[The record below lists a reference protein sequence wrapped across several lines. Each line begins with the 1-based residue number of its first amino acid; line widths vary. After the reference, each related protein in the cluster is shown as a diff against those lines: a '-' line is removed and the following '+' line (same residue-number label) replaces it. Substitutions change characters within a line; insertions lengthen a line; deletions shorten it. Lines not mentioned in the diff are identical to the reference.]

1 MEPDNTLIKNLN
13 ECIIKLNKLKEKS
26 ELNEELNKEIL
37 ESSLVNNIV
46 NYFDIIL
53 SNNFI
58 KVKNDNSDEINNYY
72 NSFIIKH
79 FNTPLIRFFIV
90 YNESLSSFNNSSI
103 NNSSEKNWILLSLL
117 ENSFSDCIN
126 EIYKQNLDKKYYS
139 ENALLRKYKNDI
151 KKILKELK
159 YIEFNH
165 IKNPYFDK
173 YMKFLEEQSIS
184 SANEYYAVNT
194 ESQIS
199 GGGYIF
205 STFSDM
211 SILKKFDVKKKEEEN
226 VEDYDLQILKDFSNN
241 ISNNFY
247 TFIPEQK
254 ENSKKKS
261 NTKLLLNN
269 KLLKINNESNN
280 INIISNN
287 IESSQV
293 EDDANSNSNESNSDS
308 EEDPNIQTGLILN
321 PVHYR
326 HLPTD
331 NLYQVKNKPLTREY
345 NEKDELI
352 YDKKL
357 TPMTNSFL
365 LYLNSFYKK
374 ALYHKFYKNNLHH
387 NHISL
392 KSQNFQ
398 CFICLKKFNTFLY
411 KIPLEPIFWCSY
423 YMRFVCKDCI
433 AKEYSIIPYFILA
446 NWSFEKFS
454 VSKNAKLILEKW
466 YDKPVIYFKK
476 DEGLIKAISSL
487 NQVVQI
493 KKTINYI
500 FDKLKC
506 EKKKEFIEKTL
517 GEYQYLAL
525 KEIIFSIR
533 DLVEI
538 NNKIF
543 FKKINEFL
551 NEFIK
556 HISGD
561 CEKCKYEGSNCKCGS
576 DEKLFFYDYKNVFYC
591 PLCDIC
597 YHKKC
602 RGILGYMCGHE

>member
-1 MEPDNTLIKNLN
+1 MESDNNNIIKKLK
-13 ECIIKLNKLKEKS
+13 ECITKLKKLKEKS
-26 ELNEELNKEIL
+26 DIIEEIKKEELET
-37 ESSLVNNIV
+37 SLVHDIV
-46 NYFDIIL
+46 DYFDIIL

-58 KVKNDNSDEINNYY
+58 IKNDVPNELNNYY
-72 NSFIIKH
+72 YSFIIKH

-90 YNESLSSFNNSSI
+90 YNESLSSVFTNNSVSI
-103 NNSSEKNWILLSLL
+103 NNSYEKNWIFLSLL
-117 ENSFSDCIN
+117 ENSFSDFIS
-126 EIYKQNLDKKYYS
+126 EIYKQNLDKKYYG
-139 ENALLRKYKNDI
+139 ENAILRKYKSDI
-151 KKILKELK
+151 KEILKELK
-159 YIEFNH
+159 YTEFKY
-165 IKNPYFDK
+165 IKSPDFDK

-184 SANEYYAVNT
+184 SANEYFAANT

-211 SILKKFDVKKKEEEN
+211 SILKKFDVKKKTEEN
-226 VEDYDLQILKDFSNN
+226 IEDYELQILTDFSNTIN
-241 ISNNFY
+241 NNFY
-247 TFIPEQK
+247 TFISPQK
-254 ENSKKKS
+254 EKVKKQS
-261 NTKLLLNN
+261 NN
-269 KLLKINNESNN
+269 KLLISNKISKNSESNN
-280 INIISNN
+280 LINN
-287 IESSQV
+287 IESSQI

-308 EEDPNIQTGLILN
+308 EEDPNIESGLILN
-321 PVHYR
+321 PVHYH

-357 TPMTNSFL
+357 TPMTNSHL
-365 LYLNSFYKK
+365 LYLNSFYRK
-374 ALYHKFYKNNLHH
+374 ALYHKFFKNNLHQ

-398 CFICLKKFNTFLY
+398 CFICLKKFNTFMG
-411 KIPLEPIFWCSY
+411 KIPLESIYWCSY

-433 AKEYSIIPYFILA
+433 EKEYSIIPYFILA

-454 VSKNAKLILEKW
+454 ISKNAKLILEKW
-466 YDKPVIYFKK
+466 YDKPVICFKK
-476 DEGLIKAISSL
+476 DEGLIKAIPSL
-487 NQVVQI
+487 NQIVQI
-493 KKTINYI
+493 KITINYI

-506 EKKKEFIEKTL
+506 DKKKEFVEKTL

-543 FKKINEFL
+543 FKKINGFL
-551 NEFIK
+551 NEFIS
-556 HISGD
+556 HTSGD
-561 CEKCKYEGSNCKCGS
+561 CEKCKIEGSNCKCGS
-576 DEKLFFYDYKNVFYC
+576 EEKLFLYDYKNVFYC

>member
-1 MEPDNTLIKNLN
+1 MESDNNIIKKLK
-13 ECIIKLNKLKEKS
+13 ECITKLKKLKEKS
-26 ELNEELNKEIL
+26 DIIEEIKKEELET
-37 ESSLVNNIV
+37 SLVHDIV
-46 NYFDIIL
+46 DYFDIIL

-58 KVKNDNSDEINNYY
+58 IKNDVPNELNNYY
-72 NSFIIKH
+72 YSFIIKH

-90 YNESLSSFNNSSI
+90 YNESLSSVFTNNSVSV
-103 NNSSEKNWILLSLL
+103 NNSYEKNWIFLSLL
-117 ENSFSDCIN
+117 ENSFSDFIS
-126 EIYKQNLDKKYYS
+126 EIYKQNLDKKYYG
-139 ENALLRKYKNDI
+139 ENAILRKYKSDI
-151 KKILKELK
+151 KEILKELK
-159 YIEFNH
+159 YTEFKY
-165 IKNPYFDK
+165 IKSPDFDK

-184 SANEYYAVNT
+184 SANEYFAANT

-211 SILKKFDVKKKEEEN
+211 SILKKFDVKKKTEEN
-226 VEDYDLQILKDFSNN
+226 IEDYELKILTDFSNTIN
-241 ISNNFY
+241 NNFY
-247 TFIPEQK
+247 TFISPQK
-254 ENSKKKS
+254 EKVKKQS
-261 NTKLLLNN
+261 NN
-269 KLLKINNESNN
+269 KLLISNKISKNSESNN
-280 INIISNN
+280 LINN
-287 IESSQV
+287 IESSQN

-308 EEDPNIQTGLILN
+308 EEDPNIESGLILN
-321 PVHYR
+321 PVHYH

-357 TPMTNSFL
+357 TPMTNSHL
-365 LYLNSFYKK
+365 LYLNSFYRKS
-374 ALYHKFYKNNLHH
+374 LYHKFFKNNLHQ

-398 CFICLKKFNTFLY
+398 CFICLKKFNTFMG
-411 KIPLEPIFWCSY
+411 KIPLESIYWCSY

-433 AKEYSIIPYFILA
+433 EKEYSIIPYFILA

-454 VSKNAKLILEKW
+454 ISKNAKLILEKW
-466 YDKPVIYFKK
+466 YDKPVICFKK
-476 DEGLIKAISSL
+476 DEGLIKAIPSL
-487 NQVVQI
+487 NQIVQI
-493 KKTINYI
+493 KITINYI

-506 EKKKEFIEKTL
+506 DKKKEFVEKTL

-543 FKKINEFL
+543 FKKINGFL
-551 NEFIK
+551 NEFIR
-556 HISGD
+556 HTSGD
-561 CEKCKYEGSNCKCGS
+561 CEKCKIEGSNCKCGS
-576 DEKLFFYDYKNVFYC
+576 EEKLFLYDYKNVFYC

>member
-1 MEPDNTLIKNLN
+1 MESDNNIIKKLK
-13 ECIIKLNKLKEKS
+13 ECITKLKKLKEKS
-26 ELNEELNKEIL
+26 DIIEEIKKEELET
-37 ESSLVNNIV
+37 SLVHDIV
-46 NYFDIIL
+46 DYFDIIL

-58 KVKNDNSDEINNYY
+58 IKNDVPNELNNYY
-72 NSFIIKH
+72 YSFIIKH

-90 YNESLSSFNNSSI
+90 YNESLSSVFTKNSVSV
-103 NNSSEKNWILLSLL
+103 NNSSEKNWIFLSLL
-117 ENSFSDCIN
+117 ENSFSDFIS
-126 EIYKQNLDKKYYS
+126 EIYKQNLDKKYYG
-139 ENALLRKYKNDI
+139 ENAILRKYKSDI
-151 KKILKELK
+151 KEILKELK
-159 YIEFNH
+159 YTEFKY
-165 IKNPYFDK
+165 IKSPDFDK

-184 SANEYYAVNT
+184 SANEYFAANT

-211 SILKKFDVKKKEEEN
+211 SILKKFDVKKKTEEN
-226 VEDYDLQILKDFSNN
+226 IEDYELQILTDFSNTIN
-241 ISNNFY
+241 NNFY
-247 TFIPEQK
+247 TFISPQK
-254 ENSKKKS
+254 EKVKKQS
-261 NTKLLLNN
+261 NN
-269 KLLKINNESNN
+269 KLLISNKISKNSESNN
-280 INIISNN
+280 LINN
-287 IESSQV
+287 IESSQI

-308 EEDPNIQTGLILN
+308 EEDPNIESGLILN
-321 PVHYR
+321 PVHYH

-357 TPMTNSFL
+357 TPMTNSHL
-365 LYLNSFYKK
+365 LYLNSFYRK
-374 ALYHKFYKNNLHH
+374 ALYHKFFKNNLHQ

-398 CFICLKKFNTFLY
+398 CFICLKKFNTFMG
-411 KIPLEPIFWCSY
+411 KIPLESIYWCSY

-433 AKEYSIIPYFILA
+433 EKEYSIIPYFILA

-454 VSKNAKLILEKW
+454 ISKNAKLILEKW
-466 YDKPVIYFKK
+466 YDKPVICFKK
-476 DEGLIKAISSL
+476 DEGLIKAIPSL
-487 NQVVQI
+487 NQIVQI
-493 KKTINYI
+493 KITINYI

-506 EKKKEFIEKTL
+506 DKKKEFVEKTL

-543 FKKINEFL
+543 FKKINGFL
-551 NEFIK
+551 NEFIR
-556 HISGD
+556 HTSGD
-561 CEKCKYEGSNCKCGS
+561 CEKCKIEGSNCKCGS
-576 DEKLFFYDYKNVFYC
+576 EEKLFLYDYKNVFYC

>member
-90 YNESLSSFNNSSI
+90 YNESLSSFNNSSM

-241 ISNNFY
+241 INNNFY
-247 TFIPEQK
+247 TFIPKQK
-254 ENSKKKS
+254 
-261 NTKLLLNN
+261 
-269 KLLKINNESNN
+269 
-280 INIISNN
+280 
-287 IESSQV
+287 
-293 EDDANSNSNESNSDS
+293 
-308 EEDPNIQTGLILN
+308 
-321 PVHYR
+321 
-326 HLPTD
+326 D
-331 NLYQVKNKPLTREY
+331 N
-345 NEKDELI
+345 
-352 YDKKL
+352 
-357 TPMTNSFL
+357 
-365 LYLNSFYKK
+365 
-374 ALYHKFYKNNLHH
+374 
-387 NHISL
+387 
-392 KSQNFQ
+392 
-398 CFICLKKFNTFLY
+398 
-411 KIPLEPIFWCSY
+411 
-423 YMRFVCKDCI
+423 
-433 AKEYSIIPYFILA
+433 
-446 NWSFEKFS
+446 
-454 VSKNAKLILEKW
+454 
-466 YDKPVIYFKK
+466 
-476 DEGLIKAISSL
+476 
-487 NQVVQI
+487 
-493 KKTINYI
+493 
-500 FDKLKC
+500 
-506 EKKKEFIEKTL
+506 
-517 GEYQYLAL
+517 
-525 KEIIFSIR
+525 
-533 DLVEI
+533 
-538 NNKIF
+538 
-543 FKKINEFL
+543 
-551 NEFIK
+551 
-556 HISGD
+556 
-561 CEKCKYEGSNCKCGS
+561 
-576 DEKLFFYDYKNVFYC
+576 
-591 PLCDIC
+591 
-597 YHKKC
+597 
-602 RGILGYMCGHE
+602 

>member
-1 MEPDNTLIKNLN
+1 MESDNNIIKKLK
-13 ECIIKLNKLKEKS
+13 ECITKLKKLKEKS
-26 ELNEELNKEIL
+26 DIIEEIKKEELET
-37 ESSLVNNIV
+37 SLVHDIV
-46 NYFDIIL
+46 DYFDIIL

-58 KVKNDNSDEINNYY
+58 IKNDVPNELNNYY
-72 NSFIIKH
+72 YSFIIKH

-90 YNESLSSFNNSSI
+90 YNESLSSVFTNNSVSI
-103 NNSSEKNWILLSLL
+103 NNSYEKNWIFLSLL
-117 ENSFSDCIN
+117 ENSFSDFIS
-126 EIYKQNLDKKYYS
+126 EIYKQNLDKKYYG
-139 ENALLRKYKNDI
+139 ENAILRKYKSDI
-151 KKILKELK
+151 KEILKELK
-159 YIEFNH
+159 YTEFKY
-165 IKNPYFDK
+165 IKSPDFDK

-184 SANEYYAVNT
+184 SANEYFAANT

-211 SILKKFDVKKKEEEN
+211 SILKKFDVKKKTEEN
-226 VEDYDLQILKDFSNN
+226 IEDYELQILTDFSNTIN
-241 ISNNFY
+241 NNFY
-247 TFIPEQK
+247 TFISPQK
-254 ENSKKKS
+254 EKVKKQS
-261 NTKLLLNN
+261 NN
-269 KLLKINNESNN
+269 KLLISNKISKNSESNN
-280 INIISNN
+280 LINN
-287 IESSQV
+287 IESSQI

-308 EEDPNIQTGLILN
+308 EEDPNIESGLILN
-321 PVHYR
+321 PVHYH

-357 TPMTNSFL
+357 TPMTNSHL
-365 LYLNSFYKK
+365 LYLNSFYRK
-374 ALYHKFYKNNLHH
+374 ALYHKFFKNNLHQ

-398 CFICLKKFNTFLY
+398 CFICLKKFNTFMG
-411 KIPLEPIFWCSY
+411 KIPLESIYWCSY
-423 YMRFVCKDCI
+423 YMRFVCKECI
-433 AKEYSIIPYFILA
+433 EKEYSIIPYFILA

-454 VSKNAKLILEKW
+454 ISKNAKLILEKW
-466 YDKPVIYFKK
+466 YDKPVICFKK
-476 DEGLIKAISSL
+476 DEGLIKAIPSL
-487 NQVVQI
+487 NQIVQI
-493 KKTINYI
+493 KITINYI

-506 EKKKEFIEKTL
+506 DKKKEFVEKTL

-543 FKKINEFL
+543 FKKINGFL
-551 NEFIK
+551 NEFIR
-556 HISGD
+556 HTSGD
-561 CEKCKYEGSNCKCGS
+561 CEKCKIEGSNCKCGS
-576 DEKLFFYDYKNVFYC
+576 EEKLFLYDYKNVFYC

>member
-1 MEPDNTLIKNLN
+1 MESDNNNIIKKLK
-13 ECIIKLNKLKEKS
+13 ECITKLKKLKEKS
-26 ELNEELNKEIL
+26 DIIEEIKKEELET
-37 ESSLVNNIV
+37 SLVHDIV
-46 NYFDIIL
+46 DYFDIIL

-58 KVKNDNSDEINNYY
+58 IKNDVPNELNNYY
-72 NSFIIKH
+72 YSFIIKH

-90 YNESLSSFNNSSI
+90 YNESLSSVFTNNSVSI
-103 NNSSEKNWILLSLL
+103 NNSYEKNWIFLSLL
-117 ENSFSDCIN
+117 ENSFSDFIS
-126 EIYKQNLDKKYYS
+126 EIYKQNLDKKYYG
-139 ENALLRKYKNDI
+139 ENAILRKYKSDI
-151 KKILKELK
+151 KEILKELK
-159 YIEFNH
+159 YTEFKY
-165 IKNPYFDK
+165 IKSPDFDK

-184 SANEYYAVNT
+184 SANEYFAANT

-211 SILKKFDVKKKEEEN
+211 SILKKFDVKKKTEEN
-226 VEDYDLQILKDFSNN
+226 IEDYELQILTDFSNTIN
-241 ISNNFY
+241 NNFY
-247 TFIPEQK
+247 TFISPQK
-254 ENSKKKS
+254 EKVKKQS
-261 NTKLLLNN
+261 NN
-269 KLLKINNESNN
+269 KLLISNKISKNSESNN
-280 INIISNN
+280 LINN
-287 IESSQV
+287 IESSQI

-308 EEDPNIQTGLILN
+308 EEDPNIESGLILN
-321 PVHYR
+321 PVHYH

-357 TPMTNSFL
+357 TPMTNSHL
-365 LYLNSFYKK
+365 LYLNSFYRK
-374 ALYHKFYKNNLHH
+374 ALYHKFFKNNLHQ

-398 CFICLKKFNTFLY
+398 CFICLKKFNTFMG
-411 KIPLEPIFWCSY
+411 KIPLESIYWCSY
-423 YMRFVCKDCI
+423 YMRFVCKECI
-433 AKEYSIIPYFILA
+433 EKEYSIIPYFILA

-454 VSKNAKLILEKW
+454 ISKNAKLILEKW
-466 YDKPVIYFKK
+466 YDKPVICFKK
-476 DEGLIKAISSL
+476 DEGLIKAIPSL
-487 NQVVQI
+487 NQIVQI
-493 KKTINYI
+493 KITINYI

-506 EKKKEFIEKTL
+506 DKKKEFVEKTL

-543 FKKINEFL
+543 FKKINGFL
-551 NEFIK
+551 NEFIR
-556 HISGD
+556 HTSGD
-561 CEKCKYEGSNCKCGS
+561 CEKCKIEGSNCKCGS
-576 DEKLFFYDYKNVFYC
+576 EEKLFLYDYKNVFYC

>member
-1 MEPDNTLIKNLN
+1 MESDNNNIIKKLK
-13 ECIIKLNKLKEKS
+13 ECITKLKKLKEKS
-26 ELNEELNKEIL
+26 DIIEEIKKEELET
-37 ESSLVNNIV
+37 SLVHDIV
-46 NYFDIIL
+46 DYFDIIL

-58 KVKNDNSDEINNYY
+58 IKNDVPNELNNYY
-72 NSFIIKH
+72 YSFIIKH

-90 YNESLSSFNNSSI
+90 YNESLSSVFTNNSVSV
-103 NNSSEKNWILLSLL
+103 NNSYEKNWIFLSLL
-117 ENSFSDCIN
+117 ENSFSDFIS
-126 EIYKQNLDKKYYS
+126 EIYKQNLDKKYYG
-139 ENALLRKYKNDI
+139 ENAILRKYKSDI
-151 KKILKELK
+151 KEILKELK
-159 YIEFNH
+159 YTEFKY
-165 IKNPYFDK
+165 IKSPDFDK

-184 SANEYYAVNT
+184 SANEYFAANT

-211 SILKKFDVKKKEEEN
+211 SILKKFDVKKKTEEN
-226 VEDYDLQILKDFSNN
+226 IEDYELQILTDFSNTIN
-241 ISNNFY
+241 NNFY
-247 TFIPEQK
+247 TFISPQK
-254 ENSKKKS
+254 EKVKKQS
-261 NTKLLLNN
+261 NN
-269 KLLKINNESNN
+269 KLLISNKISKNSESNN
-280 INIISNN
+280 LINN
-287 IESSQV
+287 IESSQN

-308 EEDPNIQTGLILN
+308 EEDPNIESGLILN
-321 PVHYR
+321 PVHYH

-357 TPMTNSFL
+357 TPMTNSHL
-365 LYLNSFYKK
+365 LYLNSFYRKS
-374 ALYHKFYKNNLHH
+374 LYHKFFKNNLHQ

-398 CFICLKKFNTFLY
+398 CFICLKKFNTFMG
-411 KIPLEPIFWCSY
+411 KIPLESIYWCSY

-433 AKEYSIIPYFILA
+433 EKEYSIIPYFILA

-454 VSKNAKLILEKW
+454 ISKNAKLILEKW
-466 YDKPVIYFKK
+466 YDKPVICFKK
-476 DEGLIKAISSL
+476 DEGLIKAIPSL
-487 NQVVQI
+487 NQIVQI
-493 KKTINYI
+493 KITINYI

-506 EKKKEFIEKTL
+506 DKKKEFIETTL

-543 FKKINEFL
+543 FKKINGFL
-551 NEFIK
+551 NEFIR
-556 HISGD
+556 HTSGD
-561 CEKCKYEGSNCKCGS
+561 CEKCKIEGSNCKCGS
-576 DEKLFFYDYKNVFYC
+576 EEKLFLYDYKNVFYC

>member
-1 MEPDNTLIKNLN
+1 MESDNNIIKKLK
-13 ECIIKLNKLKEKS
+13 ECITKLKKLKEKS
-26 ELNEELNKEIL
+26 DIIEEIKKEELET
-37 ESSLVNNIV
+37 SLVHDIV
-46 NYFDIIL
+46 DYFDIIL

-58 KVKNDNSDEINNYY
+58 IKNDVPNELNNYY
-72 NSFIIKH
+72 YSFIIKH

-90 YNESLSSFNNSSI
+90 YNESLSSVFTNNSVSV
-103 NNSSEKNWILLSLL
+103 NNSYEKNWIFLSLL
-117 ENSFSDCIN
+117 ENSFSDFIS
-126 EIYKQNLDKKYYS
+126 EIYKQNLDKKYYG
-139 ENALLRKYKNDI
+139 ENAILRKYKSDI
-151 KKILKELK
+151 KEILKELK
-159 YIEFNH
+159 YTEFKY
-165 IKNPYFDK
+165 IKSPDFDK

-184 SANEYYAVNT
+184 SANEYFAANT

-211 SILKKFDVKKKEEEN
+211 SILKKFDVKKKTEEN
-226 VEDYDLQILKDFSNN
+226 IEDYELQILTDFSNTIN
-241 ISNNFY
+241 NNFY
-247 TFIPEQK
+247 TFISPQK
-254 ENSKKKS
+254 EKVKKQS
-261 NTKLLLNN
+261 NN
-269 KLLKINNESNN
+269 KLLISNKISKNSESNN
-280 INIISNN
+280 LINN
-287 IESSQV
+287 IESSQI

-308 EEDPNIQTGLILN
+308 EEDPNIESGLILN
-321 PVHYR
+321 PVHYH

-357 TPMTNSFL
+357 TPMTNSHL
-365 LYLNSFYKK
+365 LYLNSFYRK
-374 ALYHKFYKNNLHH
+374 ALYHKFFKNNLHQ

-398 CFICLKKFNTFLY
+398 CFICLKKFNTFMG
-411 KIPLEPIFWCSY
+411 KIPLESIYWCSY

-433 AKEYSIIPYFILA
+433 EKEYSIIPYFILA

-454 VSKNAKLILEKW
+454 ISKNAKLILEKW
-466 YDKPVIYFKK
+466 YDKPVICFKK
-476 DEGLIKAISSL
+476 DEGLIKAIPSL
-487 NQVVQI
+487 NQIVQI
-493 KKTINYI
+493 KITINYI

-506 EKKKEFIEKTL
+506 DKKKEFVEKTL

-543 FKKINEFL
+543 FKKINGFL
-551 NEFIK
+551 NEFIR
-556 HISGD
+556 HTSGD
-561 CEKCKYEGSNCKCGS
+561 CEKCKIEGSNCKCGS
-576 DEKLFFYDYKNVFYC
+576 EEKLFLYDYKNVFYC

>member
-1 MEPDNTLIKNLN
+1 MESDNNNIIKKLK
-13 ECIIKLNKLKEKS
+13 ECITKLKKLKEKS
-26 ELNEELNKEIL
+26 DIIEEIKKEELET
-37 ESSLVNNIV
+37 SLVHDIV
-46 NYFDIIL
+46 DYFDIIL

-58 KVKNDNSDEINNYY
+58 IKNDVPNELNNYY
-72 NSFIIKH
+72 YSFIIKH

-90 YNESLSSFNNSSI
+90 YNESLSSVFTNNSVSV
-103 NNSSEKNWILLSLL
+103 NNSYEKNWIFLSLL
-117 ENSFSDCIN
+117 ENSFSDFIS
-126 EIYKQNLDKKYYS
+126 EIYKQNLDKKYYG
-139 ENALLRKYKNDI
+139 ENAILRKYKSDI
-151 KKILKELK
+151 KEILKELK
-159 YIEFNH
+159 YTEFKY
-165 IKNPYFDK
+165 IKSPDFDK

-184 SANEYYAVNT
+184 SANEYFAANT

-211 SILKKFDVKKKEEEN
+211 SILKKFDVKKKTEEN
-226 VEDYDLQILKDFSNN
+226 IEDYELQILTDFSNTIN
-241 ISNNFY
+241 NNFY
-247 TFIPEQK
+247 TFISPQK
-254 ENSKKKS
+254 EKVKKQS
-261 NTKLLLNN
+261 NN
-269 KLLKINNESNN
+269 KLLISNKISKNSESNN
-280 INIISNN
+280 LINN
-287 IESSQV
+287 IESSQI

-308 EEDPNIQTGLILN
+308 EEDPNIESGLILN
-321 PVHYR
+321 PVHYH

-357 TPMTNSFL
+357 TPMTNSHL
-365 LYLNSFYKK
+365 LYLNSFYRKS
-374 ALYHKFYKNNLHH
+374 LYHKFFKNNLHQ

-398 CFICLKKFNTFLY
+398 CFICLKKFNTFMG
-411 KIPLEPIFWCSY
+411 KIPLESIYWCSY

-433 AKEYSIIPYFILA
+433 EKEYSIIPYFILA

-454 VSKNAKLILEKW
+454 ISKNAKLILEKW
-466 YDKPVIYFKK
+466 YDKPVICFKK
-476 DEGLIKAISSL
+476 DEGLIKAIPSL
-487 NQVVQI
+487 NQIVQI
-493 KKTINYI
+493 KITINYI

-506 EKKKEFIEKTL
+506 DKKKEFVEKTL

-543 FKKINEFL
+543 FKKINGFL
-551 NEFIK
+551 NEFIR
-556 HISGD
+556 HTSGD
-561 CEKCKYEGSNCKCGS
+561 CEKCKIEGSNCKCGS
-576 DEKLFFYDYKNVFYC
+576 EEKLFLYDYKNVFYC

>member
-1 MEPDNTLIKNLN
+1 MESDNNIIKKLK
-13 ECIIKLNKLKEKS
+13 ECITKLKKLKEKS
-26 ELNEELNKEIL
+26 DIIEEIKKEELET
-37 ESSLVNNIV
+37 SLVHDIV

-58 KVKNDNSDEINNYY
+58 IKNDVPNELNNYY
-72 NSFIIKH
+72 YSFIIKH

-90 YNESLSSFNNSSI
+90 YNESLSSVFTNNSVSV
-103 NNSSEKNWILLSLL
+103 NNSYEKNWIFLSLL
-117 ENSFSDCIN
+117 ENSFSDFIS
-126 EIYKQNLDKKYYS
+126 EIYKQNLDKKYYG
-139 ENALLRKYKNDI
+139 ENAILRKYKSDI
-151 KKILKELK
+151 KEILKELK
-159 YIEFNH
+159 YTEFKY
-165 IKNPYFDK
+165 IKSPDFDK

-184 SANEYYAVNT
+184 SANEYFAANT

-211 SILKKFDVKKKEEEN
+211 SILKKFDVKKKTEEN
-226 VEDYDLQILKDFSNN
+226 IEDYELKILTDFSNTIN
-241 ISNNFY
+241 NNFY
-247 TFIPEQK
+247 TFISPQK
-254 ENSKKKS
+254 EKVKKQS
-261 NTKLLLNN
+261 NN
-269 KLLKINNESNN
+269 KLLISNKISKNSESNN
-280 INIISNN
+280 LINN
-287 IESSQV
+287 IESSQI

-308 EEDPNIQTGLILN
+308 EEDPNIESGLILN
-321 PVHYR
+321 PVHYH

-357 TPMTNSFL
+357 TPMTNSHL
-365 LYLNSFYKK
+365 LYLNSFYRK
-374 ALYHKFYKNNLHH
+374 ALYHKFFKNNLHQ

-398 CFICLKKFNTFLY
+398 CFICLKKFNTFMG
-411 KIPLEPIFWCSY
+411 KIPLESIYWCSY
-423 YMRFVCKDCI
+423 YMRFVCKECI
-433 AKEYSIIPYFILA
+433 EKEYSIIPYFILA

-454 VSKNAKLILEKW
+454 ISKNAKLILEKW
-466 YDKPVIYFKK
+466 YDKPVICFKK
-476 DEGLIKAISSL
+476 DEGLIKAIPSL
-487 NQVVQI
+487 NQIVQI
-493 KKTINYI
+493 KITINYI

-506 EKKKEFIEKTL
+506 DKKKEFVEKTL

-543 FKKINEFL
+543 FKKINGFL
-551 NEFIK
+551 NEFIR
-556 HISGD
+556 HTSGD
-561 CEKCKYEGSNCKCGS
+561 CEKCKIEGSNCKCGS
-576 DEKLFFYDYKNVFYC
+576 EEKLFLYDYKNVFYC

>member
-1 MEPDNTLIKNLN
+1 MESDNTIIKKLK
-13 ECIIKLNKLKEKS
+13 ECITKLKKLKEKS
-26 ELNEELNKEIL
+26 EIIEEIKKEEL
-37 ESSLVNNIV
+37 ESSYVHDIV
-46 NYFDIIL
+46 DYFDIIL

-58 KVKNDNSDEINNYY
+58 IKNDVPNELNNYY
-72 NSFIIKH
+72 YSFIIKH

-90 YNESLSSFNNSSI
+90 YNESLSSVFTNNSVSV
-103 NNSSEKNWILLSLL
+103 NNSYEKNWIFLSLL
-117 ENSFSDCIN
+117 ENSFSDFIS
-126 EIYKQNLDKKYYS
+126 EIYKQNLDKKYYG
-139 ENALLRKYKNDI
+139 ENAILRKYKSDI
-151 KKILKELK
+151 KEILKELK
-159 YIEFNH
+159 YTEFKY
-165 IKNPYFDK
+165 IKSPDFDK

-184 SANEYYAVNT
+184 SANEYFAANT

-211 SILKKFDVKKKEEEN
+211 SILKKFDVKKKAEEN
-226 VEDYDLQILKDFSNN
+226 IEDYELQILTDFSNTIN
-241 ISNNFY
+241 NNFY
-247 TFIPEQK
+247 TFISPQK
-254 ENSKKKS
+254 EKVKKQS
-261 NTKLLLNN
+261 NN
-269 KLLKINNESNN
+269 KLLISNKISKNSESNN
-280 INIISNN
+280 LINN

-293 EDDANSNSNESNSDS
+293 EDEANSNSNESNSDS
-308 EEDPNIQTGLILN
+308 EEDPNIESGLILN
-321 PVHYR
+321 PVHYH

-345 NEKDELI
+345 NDKDELI

-357 TPMTNSFL
+357 TPMTNSHL
-365 LYLNSFYKK
+365 LYLNSFYRK
-374 ALYHKFYKNNLHH
+374 ALYHKFFKNNLHQ

-398 CFICLKKFNTFLY
+398 CFICLKKFNTFMG
-411 KIPLEPIFWCSY
+411 KIPLESIYWCSY
-423 YMRFVCKDCI
+423 YMRFVCKECI
-433 AKEYSIIPYFILA
+433 EKEYSIIPYFILA

-454 VSKNAKLILEKW
+454 ISKNAKLILEKW
-466 YDKPVIYFKK
+466 YDKPVICFKK
-476 DEGLIKAISSL
+476 DEGLIKAIPSL
-487 NQVVQI
+487 NQIVQI
-493 KKTINYI
+493 KITINYI

-506 EKKKEFIEKTL
+506 DKKKEFVEKTL

-543 FKKINEFL
+543 FKKINGFL
-551 NEFIK
+551 NEFIR
-556 HISGD
+556 HTSGD
-561 CEKCKYEGSNCKCGS
+561 CEKCKIEGSNCKCGS
-576 DEKLFFYDYKNVFYC
+576 EEKLFLYDYKNVFYC

>member
-1 MEPDNTLIKNLN
+1 MESDNNIIKKLK
-13 ECIIKLNKLKEKS
+13 ECITKLKKLKEKS
-26 ELNEELNKEIL
+26 DIIEEIKKEELET
-37 ESSLVNNIV
+37 SLVHDIV
-46 NYFDIIL
+46 DYFDIIL

-58 KVKNDNSDEINNYY
+58 IKNDVPNELNNYY
-72 NSFIIKH
+72 YSFIIKH

-90 YNESLSSFNNSSI
+90 YNESLSSVFTNNSVSV
-103 NNSSEKNWILLSLL
+103 NNSSEKNWIFLSLL
-117 ENSFSDCIN
+117 ENSFSDFIS
-126 EIYKQNLDKKYYS
+126 EIYKQNLDKKYYG
-139 ENALLRKYKNDI
+139 ENAILRKYKSDI
-151 KKILKELK
+151 KEILKELK
-159 YIEFNH
+159 YTEFKY
-165 IKNPYFDK
+165 IKSPDFDK

-184 SANEYYAVNT
+184 SANEYFAANT

-211 SILKKFDVKKKEEEN
+211 SILKKFDVKKKTEEN
-226 VEDYDLQILKDFSNN
+226 IEDYELQILTDFSNTIN
-241 ISNNFY
+241 NNFY
-247 TFIPEQK
+247 TFISPQK
-254 ENSKKKS
+254 EKVKKQS
-261 NTKLLLNN
+261 NN
-269 KLLKINNESNN
+269 KLLISNKISKNSESNN
-280 INIISNN
+280 LINN
-287 IESSQV
+287 IESSQI

-308 EEDPNIQTGLILN
+308 EEDPNIESGLILN
-321 PVHYR
+321 PVHYH

-357 TPMTNSFL
+357 TPMTNSHL
-365 LYLNSFYKK
+365 LYLNSFYRK
-374 ALYHKFYKNNLHH
+374 ALYHKFFKNNLHQ

-398 CFICLKKFNTFLY
+398 CFICLKKFNTFMG
-411 KIPLEPIFWCSY
+411 KIPLESIYWCSY

-433 AKEYSIIPYFILA
+433 EKEYSIIPYFILA

-454 VSKNAKLILEKW
+454 ISKNAKLILEKW
-466 YDKPVIYFKK
+466 YDKPVICFKK
-476 DEGLIKAISSL
+476 DEGLIKAIPSL
-487 NQVVQI
+487 NQIVQI
-493 KKTINYI
+493 KITINYI

-506 EKKKEFIEKTL
+506 DKKKEFVEKTL

-543 FKKINEFL
+543 FKKINGFL
-551 NEFIK
+551 NEFIR
-556 HISGD
+556 HTSGD
-561 CEKCKYEGSNCKCGS
+561 CEKCKIEGSNCKCGS
-576 DEKLFFYDYKNVFYC
+576 EEKLFLYDYKNVFYC

>member
-1 MEPDNTLIKNLN
+1 MESDNNNIIKKLK
-13 ECIIKLNKLKEKS
+13 ECITKLKKLKEKS
-26 ELNEELNKEIL
+26 DIIEEIKKEELET
-37 ESSLVNNIV
+37 SLVHDIV
-46 NYFDIIL
+46 DYFDIIL

-58 KVKNDNSDEINNYY
+58 IKNDVPNELNNYY
-72 NSFIIKH
+72 YSFIIKH

-90 YNESLSSFNNSSI
+90 YNESLSSVFTNNSVSI
-103 NNSSEKNWILLSLL
+103 NNSYEKNWIFLSLL
-117 ENSFSDCIN
+117 ENSFSDFIS
-126 EIYKQNLDKKYYS
+126 EIYKQNLDKKYYG
-139 ENALLRKYKNDI
+139 ENAILRKYKSDI
-151 KKILKELK
+151 KEILKELK
-159 YIEFNH
+159 YTEFKY
-165 IKNPYFDK
+165 IKSPDFDK

-184 SANEYYAVNT
+184 SANEYFAANT

-211 SILKKFDVKKKEEEN
+211 SILKKFDVKKKTEEN
-226 VEDYDLQILKDFSNN
+226 IEDYELQILTDFSNTIN
-241 ISNNFY
+241 NNFY
-247 TFIPEQK
+247 TFISPQK
-254 ENSKKKS
+254 EKVKKQS
-261 NTKLLLNN
+261 NN
-269 KLLKINNESNN
+269 KLLISNKISKNSESNN
-280 INIISNN
+280 LINN
-287 IESSQV
+287 IESSQI

-308 EEDPNIQTGLILN
+308 EEDPNIESGLILN
-321 PVHYR
+321 PVHYH

-454 VSKNAKLILEKW
+454 ISKNAKLILEKW

>member
-1 MEPDNTLIKNLN
+1 MESDNNIIKKLK
-13 ECIIKLNKLKEKS
+13 ECITKLKKLKEKS
-26 ELNEELNKEIL
+26 DIIEEIKKEELET
-37 ESSLVNNIV
+37 SLVHDIV
-46 NYFDIIL
+46 DYFDIIL

-58 KVKNDNSDEINNYY
+58 IKNDVPNELNNYY
-72 NSFIIKH
+72 YSFIIKH

-90 YNESLSSFNNSSI
+90 YNESLSSVFTNNSVSV
-103 NNSSEKNWILLSLL
+103 NNSSEKNWIFLSLL
-117 ENSFSDCIN
+117 ENSFSDFIS
-126 EIYKQNLDKKYYS
+126 EIYKQNLDKKYYG
-139 ENALLRKYKNDI
+139 ENAILRKYKSDI
-151 KKILKELK
+151 KEILKELK
-159 YIEFNH
+159 YTEFKY
-165 IKNPYFDK
+165 IKSPDFDK

-184 SANEYYAVNT
+184 SANEYFAANT

-211 SILKKFDVKKKEEEN
+211 SILKKFDVKKKTEEN
-226 VEDYDLQILKDFSNN
+226 IEDYELQILTDFSNTIN
-241 ISNNFY
+241 NNFY
-247 TFIPEQK
+247 TFISPQK
-254 ENSKKKS
+254 EKVKKQS
-261 NTKLLLNN
+261 NN
-269 KLLKINNESNN
+269 KLLISNKISKNSESNN
-280 INIISNN
+280 LINNL
-287 IESSQV
+287 ESSQI

-308 EEDPNIQTGLILN
+308 EEDPNIESGLILN
-321 PVHYR
+321 PVHYH

-357 TPMTNSFL
+357 TPMTNSHL
-365 LYLNSFYKK
+365 LYLNSFYRK
-374 ALYHKFYKNNLHH
+374 ALYHKFFKNNLHQ

-398 CFICLKKFNTFLY
+398 CFICLKKFNTFMG
-411 KIPLEPIFWCSY
+411 KIPLESIYWCSY

-433 AKEYSIIPYFILA
+433 EKEYSIIPYFILA

-454 VSKNAKLILEKW
+454 ISKNAKLILEKW
-466 YDKPVIYFKK
+466 YDKPVICFKK
-476 DEGLIKAISSL
+476 DEGLIKAIPSL
-487 NQVVQI
+487 NQIVQI
-493 KKTINYI
+493 KITINYI

-506 EKKKEFIEKTL
+506 DKKKEFVEKTL

-543 FKKINEFL
+543 FKKINGFL
-551 NEFIK
+551 NEFIR
-556 HISGD
+556 HTSGD
-561 CEKCKYEGSNCKCGS
+561 CEKCKIEGSNCKCGS
-576 DEKLFFYDYKNVFYC
+576 EEKLFLYDYKNVFYC

>member
-1 MEPDNTLIKNLN
+1 MESDNNIIKKLK
-13 ECIIKLNKLKEKS
+13 ECITKLKKLKEKS
-26 ELNEELNKEIL
+26 DIIEEIKKEELET
-37 ESSLVNNIV
+37 SLVHDIV
-46 NYFDIIL
+46 DYFDIIL

-58 KVKNDNSDEINNYY
+58 IKNDVPNELNNYY
-72 NSFIIKH
+72 YSFIIKH

-90 YNESLSSFNNSSI
+90 YNESLSSVFTNNSVSV
-103 NNSSEKNWILLSLL
+103 NNSYEKNWIFLSLL
-117 ENSFSDCIN
+117 ENSFSDFIS
-126 EIYKQNLDKKYYS
+126 EIYKQNLDKKYYG
-139 ENALLRKYKNDI
+139 ENAILRKYKSDI
-151 KKILKELK
+151 KEILKELK
-159 YIEFNH
+159 YTEFKY
-165 IKNPYFDK
+165 IKSPDFDK

-184 SANEYYAVNT
+184 SANEYFAANT

-211 SILKKFDVKKKEEEN
+211 SILKKFDVKKKTEEN
-226 VEDYDLQILKDFSNN
+226 IEDYELKILTDFSNTIN
-241 ISNNFY
+241 NNFY
-247 TFIPEQK
+247 TFISPQK
-254 ENSKKKS
+254 EKVKKQS
-261 NTKLLLNN
+261 NN
-269 KLLKINNESNN
+269 KLLISNKISKNSESNN
-280 INIISNN
+280 LINN
-287 IESSQV
+287 IESSQI

-308 EEDPNIQTGLILN
+308 EEDPNIESGLILN
-321 PVHYR
+321 PVHYH

-357 TPMTNSFL
+357 TPMTNSHL
-365 LYLNSFYKK
+365 LYLNSFYRK
-374 ALYHKFYKNNLHH
+374 ALYHKFFKNNLHQ

-398 CFICLKKFNTFLY
+398 CFICLKKFNTFMG
-411 KIPLEPIFWCSY
+411 KIPLESIYWCSY
-423 YMRFVCKDCI
+423 YMRFVCKECI
-433 AKEYSIIPYFILA
+433 EKEYSIIPYFILA

-454 VSKNAKLILEKW
+454 ISKNAKLILEKW
-466 YDKPVIYFKK
+466 YDKPVICFKK
-476 DEGLIKAISSL
+476 DEGLIKAIPSL
-487 NQVVQI
+487 NQIVQI
-493 KKTINYI
+493 KITINYI

-506 EKKKEFIEKTL
+506 DKKKEFVEKTL

-543 FKKINEFL
+543 FKKINGFL
-551 NEFIK
+551 NEFIR
-556 HISGD
+556 HTSGD
-561 CEKCKYEGSNCKCGS
+561 CEKCKIEGSNCKCGS
-576 DEKLFFYDYKNVFYC
+576 EEKLFLYDYKNVFYC